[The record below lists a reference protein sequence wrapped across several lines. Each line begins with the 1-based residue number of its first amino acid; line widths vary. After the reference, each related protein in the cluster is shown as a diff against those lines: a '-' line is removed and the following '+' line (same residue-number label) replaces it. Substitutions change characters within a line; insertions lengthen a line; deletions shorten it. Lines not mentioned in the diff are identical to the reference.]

1 MSTIS
6 NQPGAKKDEDKE
18 NQPAGGQTIGGAA
31 PTGNSG
37 SPGSGGI
44 GAQASQQTPTS
55 SGAFT
60 DVGKYLEAN
69 SANAGKFAK
78 DTASGFQGK
87 VQQVADNAES
97 EQQEII
103 GGINSQKLDP
113 TDYQGKEASEIT
125 PGFGGGVV
133 LPTDNTIGNSRNEA
147 AKVQGR
153 AETLNTM
160 GGRGSYLRE
169 ELTPSIK
176 DYSVG
181 ENRLDT
187 LMTMGNQEANQVYKE
202 AGEGANALT
211 GTIDNLES
219 GIGTAITDTKAFN
232 DREMKDYRNYV
243 SGLRGGIDSGRD
255 SLTDGRNKAI
265 SGTADAT
272 LNSIFRSNT
281 TDPNPF
287 NRPPDP
293 STVGQTPIYTPGSGT
308 IGANTPQYSG
318 PSGEDAWARYMSET
332 GGPGSGYT
340 PEQAGELAAI
350 DSLLGNDKQTY
361 NQYDE
366 AGEQAKFT
374 KWLKETYG
382 DVGAAGNTKY
392 DEPREFTPITAN
404 DSFSSSFQQY

>member
-1 MSTIS
+1 MSTVS

-31 PTGNSG
+31 PVGNSG

-44 GAQASQQTPTS
+44 GAQASQKTPTS

-87 VQQVADNAES
+87 VQQVGDDAEAK
-97 EQQEII
+97 QQEIV
-103 GGINSQKLDP
+103 GGINSQRVDP
-113 TDYQGKEASEIT
+113 TDYQGKKATEIT

-133 LPTDNTIGNSRNEA
+133 LPTDNTMVDSRNEA
-147 AKVQGR
+147 AKMQGR

-211 GTIDNLES
+211 GTLDNLEA
-219 GIGTAITDTKAFN
+219 GIGTAVADTKAFN
-232 DREMKDYRNYV
+232 DQEMKNYRNYV
-243 SGLRGGIDSGRD
+243 SGLRGGIESNRD
-255 SLTDGRNKAI
+255 GLTDGRNDAL
-265 SGTADAT
+265 SGGADSI
-272 LNSIFRSNT
+272 LNSIFRNNT
-281 TDPNPF
+281 VDQNPF
-287 NRPPDP
+287 G
-293 STVGQTPIYTPGSGT
+293 STGTAGLGQTTIHTPGSGT
-308 IGANTPQYSG
+308 IGANNPKYSG
-318 PSGEDAWARYMSET
+318 PSGSDAWTKYMSET

-340 PEQAGELAAI
+340 AEQAGELSAI
-350 DSLLGNDKQTY
+350 DALLGNDKQTY
-361 NQYDE
+361 NQYNEADE
-366 AGEQAKFT
+366 KAKFEA
-374 KWLKETYG
+374 WMRENYG
-382 DVGAAGNTKY
+382 DVGVAGNTKY
-392 DEPREFTPITAN
+392 DEPKEFTPITAN